1 MSQAFGMPFSI
12 KKEYSTVK
20 PILFRFTAF
29 LFATILFI
37 CVLISCKIDIN
48 INTNSKFTEEKQ
60 KTETQESLTET
71 ESTTEANID
80 FPTDRKIIY
89 TELAVL
95 PWDEGADISVYRG
108 NLILVN
114 EAHSYHY
121 PETRI
126 EDMSENEKNAY
137 SLMTYRVMVGN
148 TFPYYVLPNSK
159 NFYMIPEAAK
169 AMGDLLT
176 YHYNQTEE
184 QLLVRAGYQQESS
197 VTNGNYDQQVGLSAS
212 IDNDMDVSLKSDT
225 CQKLIS
231 EGVKFG
237 IIQRFPNGKA
247 SETGASGCTNVFRY
261 VGVPHAGYITS
272 QGITL
277 EAYLSLLQSDYTYSK
292 SHLLLNAEGEAV
304 KAKDAVYEVYYVE
317 ATADGTMSVPVPK
330 NYRYTISGDNMKGF
344 IVTVNLNKPIA

>member
-1 MSQAFGMPFSI
+1 M
-12 KKEYSTVK
+12 K
-20 PILFRFTAF
+20 PILFRFTVF

-37 CVLISCKIDIN
+37 GVLTSCKIDIN
-48 INTNSKFTEEKQ
+48 INTNSKITEEKK
-60 KTETQESLTET
+60 KTETQESLSET

-80 FPTDRKIIY
+80 FPTDRKINY
-89 TELAVL
+89 TELTVL

-121 PETRI
+121 PETSI
-126 EDMSENEKNAY
+126 EDMSEYEKNAY
-137 SLMTYRVMVGN
+137 SLMTYRVLLGN
-148 TFPYYVLPNSK
+148 TYPYYVLPNSK
-159 NFYMIPEAAK
+159 NYYMIPEAAK
-169 AMGDLLT
+169 AMAELLT
-176 YHYNQTEE
+176 YHFNQTEE
-184 QLLVRAGYQQESS
+184 ALLVRAGYQRESS

-231 EGVKFG
+231 EGVKYG

-277 EAYLSLLQSDYTYSK
+277 ESYLSLLQSDYTYSK

-317 ATADGTMSVPVPK
+317 ATADGTMSVPVPT

-344 IVTVNLNKPIA
+344 IVTVNLSKPV

>member
-1 MSQAFGMPFSI
+1 MNNRSAGPRSFNTLQRSNRSARL
-12 KKEYSTVK
+12 KRLQEAR
-20 PILFRFTAF
+20 ILLLTICALILVLALTGLVF
-29 LFATILFI
+29 LFCQIGHNVSTGGGGG
-37 CVLISCKIDIN
+37 
-48 INTNSKFTEEKQ
+48 NSGKVKYTSKQ
-60 KTETQESLTET
+60 V
-71 ESTTEANID
+71 N
-80 FPTDRKIIY
+80 
-89 TELAVL
+89 
-95 PWDEGADISVYRG
+95 PWDEGADTNVYRG

-126 EDMSENEKNAY
+126 EDMTENEKNAY

-148 TFPYYVLPNSK
+148 TYPYYVLPNSK

-277 EAYLSLLQSDYTYSK
+277 EAYLSRLQSDYTYSK
-292 SHLLLNAEGEAV
+292 SHLLLNAEGKVA

-344 IVTVNLNKPIA
+344 IVTVNLSKPIA